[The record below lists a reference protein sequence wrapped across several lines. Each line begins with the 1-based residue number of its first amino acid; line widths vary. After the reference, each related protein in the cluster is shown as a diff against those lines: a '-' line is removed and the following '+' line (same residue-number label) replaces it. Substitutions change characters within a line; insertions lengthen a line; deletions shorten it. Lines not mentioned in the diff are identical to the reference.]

1 MNKLRIIRSGYIA
14 LTTVLVVMIVL
25 LTFLISTQ
33 GITSGSLQS
42 SLAGVLGKETYVVAE
57 SCLNDTLIRLR
68 RDSSYSG
75 GTLNVSAG
83 SCTITISDVSGT
95 EKSIEIVSSIQN
107 TYFQRLTA
115 NVEILTTSDTVTLN
129 LLSKSRG

>member
-1 MNKLRIIRSGYIA
+1 MNKFKFVRSGYIA

-33 GITSGSLQS
+33 RITSGSLQS
-42 SLAGVLGKETYVVAE
+42 SLAGILGRETYAIAE
-57 SCLNDTLIRLR
+57 SCLEDTLIRLR

-83 SCTITISDVSGT
+83 SCTITITDVSGT
-95 EKSIEIVSSIQN
+95 EKNITIVSSIQN
-107 TYFQRLTA
+107 SYFQRLTA

>member
-1 MNKLRIIRSGYIA
+1 MTKSKIIRSGYIA
-14 LTTVLVVMIVL
+14 LTTVLVVMIVV

-83 SCTITISDVSGT
+83 SCTITISDVSAT
-95 EKSIEIVSSIQN
+95 EKSIEVVSSIQN

-115 NVEILTTSDTVTLN
+115 NVEILTTSNTITMN